1 VKLLFIFLFFFFLL
15 FGLTIQKRSV
25 KKYYRTM
32 SHITVTCHMS
42 YHMMELHDEHEKV
55 VHRLYSSYI
64 SIQNLIETPS
74 SSLY

>member
-1 VKLLFIFLFFFFLL
+1 
-15 FGLTIQKRSV
+15 
-25 KKYYRTM
+25 M

-64 SIQNLIETPS
+64 SIQNLIGTPS